1 MATRDCGRV
10 GFGPMWAATII
21 ATTRQ
26 RHPAHSNSQLYISSE
41 WLLKLS
47 TFSDPGPVTN
57 YSFFSVPSWS
67 PSASSS

>member
-26 RHPAHSNSQLYISSE
+26 RARLLQLKEVLGLTCSG
-41 WLLKLS
+41 WLNKS
-47 TFSDPGPVTN
+47 MRAVRTE
-57 YSFFSVPSWS
+57 
-67 PSASSS
+67 